1 METYPFSKNNWNL
14 LDNLIEQND
23 PYCRGVVILGL
34 GADKQK
40 LNIGFKQASTSK
52 YVKGFAVGRTIFA
65 KPSNKWLN
73 KDIDDRTLIKKV
85 KENYRE
91 IIQMWN
97 KR

>member
-1 METYPFSKNNWNL
+1 M
-14 LDNLIEQND
+14 
-23 PYCRGVVILGL
+23 
-34 GADKQK
+34 
-40 LNIGFKQASTSK
+40 GFKKASTSK

-73 KDIDDRTLIKKV
+73 KDIDDRTLIKEV
-85 KENYRE
+85 KEKYRE